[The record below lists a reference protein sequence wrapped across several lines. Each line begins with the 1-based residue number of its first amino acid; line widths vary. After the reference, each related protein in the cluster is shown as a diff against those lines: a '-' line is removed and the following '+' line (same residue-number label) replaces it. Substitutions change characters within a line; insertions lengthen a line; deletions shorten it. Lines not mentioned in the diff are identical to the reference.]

1 MRHRVDFSSTGLIID
16 NIIGKET
23 NNISFLT
30 KSNGYT
36 YNGQNF
42 HLLYHLLERKTD
54 VLLEIFTPK
63 TLFWRYE
70 LLCKILH
77 SYFNLAN
84 CLIVFF
90 EFLFFYIDFI
100 HISFLWGTTEKH
112 PLILR
117 AKKYDS
123 TLIWFTKFLPFVL
136 VCSSVC
142 LSVYYTS
149 LLVLTRWENQYPF
162 FPFVQ

>member
-16 NIIGKET
+16 NIITKET

-30 KSNGYT
+30 KCNRYT

-90 EFLFFYIDFI
+90 EFLFFILNLYTFHFFEVPPKNIRWFCERKSMIQLWFDLQS
-100 HISFLWGTTEKH
+100 SF
-112 PLILR
+112 R
-117 AKKYDS
+117 S
-123 TLIWFTKFLPFVL
+123 FSFVRP
-136 VCSSVC
+136 
-142 LSVYYTS
+142 SVYYTS

>member
-16 NIIGKET
+16 NIIAKET

-63 TLFWRYE
+63 TLF
-70 LLCKILH
+70 
-77 SYFNLAN
+77 
-84 CLIVFF
+84 
-90 EFLFFYIDFI
+90 
-100 HISFLWGTTEKH
+100 
-112 PLILR
+112 
-117 AKKYDS
+117 
-123 TLIWFTKFLPFVL
+123 
-136 VCSSVC
+136 
-142 LSVYYTS
+142 
-149 LLVLTRWENQYPF
+149 
-162 FPFVQ
+162 